1 MAALPSLRQ
10 LSYLVTLSE
19 TLHFTE
25 AARRSFV
32 TQSTLSGGIMELERL
47 LGGVLV
53 ERDRQNVRLTP
64 LGEQVV
70 GRARVLLADAQ
81 DLMRLSREM
90 SEPLTGDLHLGVIP
104 TIAPFLLAPLL
115 DEVHKQ
121 LPKIQLHLH
130 EAQSEKIV
138 EKLEHG
144 NLDIVLL
151 ALPFDTRSLKVA
163 EVNKEKLFLVYNKAD
178 QNAAQAKSLDDLDL
192 SRLMLLEEGHCL
204 RDHALSAC
212 PIGERK
218 NDHRLKASSLPT
230 LVEMVSADLGFT
242 LLPEIAVHTNM
253 IKANEDLAV
262 KEIEASPTR
271 TLALVTRKSTPL
283 QSEFDVL
290 LQILQKITNNLH

>member
-70 GRARVLLADAQ
+70 ARARVLLADAQ

-104 TIAPFLLAPLL
+104 TIAPFILSQLL
-115 DEVHKQ
+115 DEVHKH

-144 NLDIVLL
+144 NLDMAVSY
-151 ALPFDTRSLKVA
+151 T
-163 EVNKEKLFLVYNKAD
+163 
-178 QNAAQAKSLDDLDL
+178 
-192 SRLMLLEEGHCL
+192 HL
-204 RDHALSAC
+204 RAH
-212 PIGERK
+212 E
-218 NDHRLKASSLPT
+218 T
-230 LVEMVSADLGFT
+230 
-242 LLPEIAVHTNM
+242 
-253 IKANEDLAV
+253 
-262 KEIEASPTR
+262 
-271 TLALVTRKSTPL
+271 
-283 QSEFDVL
+283 
-290 LQILQKITNNLH
+290 